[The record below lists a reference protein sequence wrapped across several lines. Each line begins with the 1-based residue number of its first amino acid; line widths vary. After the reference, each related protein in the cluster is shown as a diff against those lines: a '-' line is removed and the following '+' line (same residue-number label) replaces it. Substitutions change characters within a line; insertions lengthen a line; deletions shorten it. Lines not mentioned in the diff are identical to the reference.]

1 MNRAPVLL
9 VLAVLST
16 TIAAANPEEM
26 VRSRIKREPV
36 VSTNV
41 ASVGYSRQLRALE
54 IEFTRGAVYRF
65 LEVPSHVHRGL
76 VEAPSKGRFIAEN
89 IRGRYRFVRVR
100 APRTRLADEASPP
113 VLKRGKKNLTEK

>member
-1 MNRAPVLL
+1 MKMNRAPVLL

-16 TIAAANPEEM
+16 TIAAAAPDDA

-36 VSTNV
+36 ISSNV
-41 ASVGYSRQLRALE
+41 ASVGYSRHLRALE

-65 LEVPSHVHRGL
+65 LGVPSHVHRRL
-76 VEAPSKGRFIAEN
+76 LAADSKGRFIAEN

-100 APRTRLADEASPP
+100 PSPENHGPLRTKENAKKVQKPR
-113 VLKRGKKNLTEK
+113 